1 MKKSKL
7 TLGRGINNADY
18 PIVKYERIN
27 GKKRELWY
35 CPFYRVWRNM
45 LIRCYSD
52 SFLKKQPTYK
62 GCIVCDEWLTFSN
75 FKNWMEK
82 QDWEGKQLDKDL
94 LFEGNKIYSPE
105 TCIFVESKI
114 NKFTTDH
121 RAARGEYPIG
131 VCWYAHIN
139 KFSARC
145 GNPFTG
151 KQEHL
156 GVFDNPLD
164 AHHLWKKRKHEIAC
178 RLAEICDDVRLSEVL
193 RTKYL

>member
-1 MKKSKL
+1 MKKSNL

-18 PIVKYERIN
+18 PIVKYERIK
-27 GKKRELWY
+27 GKKRESWH

-45 LIRCYSD
+45 LMRCYSD
-52 SFLKKQPTYK
+52 SYLKKQPTYK
-62 GCIVCDEWLTFSN
+62 GCVVCDEWLTFSN
-75 FKNWMEK
+75 FKDWMEK
-82 QDWEGKQLDKDL
+82 QDWEGNQLDKDL

-131 VCWYAHIN
+131 VCWYAQIN
-139 KFSARC
+139 KFAARC

-151 KQEHL
+151 KQEYL

-178 RLAEICDDVRLSEVL
+178 RLAESCDDVRLAEVL